1 MQQSPLAWPGGKFSY
16 APLIG
21 SDGQLERVRAR
32 LTLQALMLVYQANGT
47 WQRGKKRARR
57 S

>member
-1 MQQSPLAWPGGKFSY
+1 MIWRNFSY

-32 LTLQALMLVYQANGT
+32 LALQALMLGHQASET
-47 WQRGKKRARR
+47 AHRQKKRARR
-57 S
+57 LSARDRR